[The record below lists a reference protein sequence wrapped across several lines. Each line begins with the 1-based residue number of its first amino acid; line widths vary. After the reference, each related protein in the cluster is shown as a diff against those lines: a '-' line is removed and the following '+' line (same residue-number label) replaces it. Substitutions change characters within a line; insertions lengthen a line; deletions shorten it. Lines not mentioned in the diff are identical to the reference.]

1 MRVSYIPEG
10 LAGKVNDRQ
19 AYLLSAIKWQ
29 VSNKAV
35 KSSGYAPLK
44 LTYLRTVLGRNG
56 AKAAIDSCL
65 AAGWIEQDERWVG
78 GKESMGYRLSKELAG
93 QRLVK
98 RPFDDMTIADRIVKW
113 QAAQITQ
120 AINGVQERQYV
131 FDNLGRLDF
140 RTGIKAVLAKHAN
153 VDKLNS
159 RIQAVG
165 RVEDRNWWFRA
176 DERTGRLFHNASSLS
191 RDCRAKLLID
201 GQPAAETDIVNS
213 QPFLLGSL
221 YPGPSAERTR
231 YLDLCVAGR
240 FYEEIEG
247 IFSTPFADRDALKV
261 GVYQQILYGNIWH
274 TTQPV
279 FQSFA
284 GVFPIL
290 ARTIAGMKSGKGGN
304 QRLPLA
310 MQKIEADVVIA
321 GAVGRIMRDTPEW
334 RCLTI
339 HDSLLLPARYAED
352 AAEIIRQELVNR
364 FGLAPPVKVKLAT
377 KN

>member
-1 MRVSYIPEG
+1 MRYSYIPEG
-10 LAGKVNDRQ
+10 LVGKVNDRQ

-44 LTYLRTVLGRNG
+44 LAYLRTVLGHR
-56 AKAAIDSCL
+56 AAGNTIESCV
-65 AAGWIEQDERWVG
+65 AAGWIEQDSRWVA
-78 GKESMGYRLSKELAG
+78 GKESMGYRLGKEWAG
-93 QRLVK
+93 QRLFK
-98 RPFDDMTIADRIVKW
+98 RPFDDEAISDRIVKW
-113 QAAQITQ
+113 QSAQIAQ
-120 AINGVQERQYV
+120 AINGVPERQYV
-131 FDNLGRLDF
+131 YDNLGRLDF
-140 RTGIKAVLAKHAN
+140 RPGIKGVLAGHTGI
-153 VDKLNS
+153 DKLNS

-176 DERTGRLFHNASSLS
+176 DERTGRIFHNASSLS

-201 GQPAAETDIVNS
+201 GQPVAETDIVNS

-231 YLDLCVAGR
+231 YLDLCISGR

-247 IFSTPFADRDALKV
+247 VFTTPFASRDELKV

-290 ARTIAGMKSGKGGN
+290 ARTIAGMKAGKGGN

-310 MQKIEADVVIA
+310 MQKIEADAVIT
-321 GAVGRIMRDTPEW
+321 GAVGRIMREAPEW
-334 RCLTI
+334 HCLTI
-339 HDSLLLPARYAED
+339 HDSLLLPARYAQD
-352 AAEIIRQELVNR
+352 AAEVIRQELVKR
-364 FGLAPPVKVKLAT
+364 FGVAPPVTVKLAT